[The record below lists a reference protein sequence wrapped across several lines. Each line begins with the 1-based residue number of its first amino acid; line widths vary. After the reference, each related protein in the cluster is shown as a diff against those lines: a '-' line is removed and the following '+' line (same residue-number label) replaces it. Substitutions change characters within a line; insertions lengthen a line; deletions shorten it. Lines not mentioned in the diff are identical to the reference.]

1 MLSNHLILSHFLH
14 LLPSI
19 FPSIIVF
26 SDKSTLRNRWPKYW
40 SFSFSISLSNEYS
53 GLISYMITG
62 LVSLLSKGL
71 SRVFSSTTI
80 WKHQFF
86 STQFS
91 LWSNSHIH
99 TWLTGKTITLTI
111 GTFVTEVID
120 SVWGLHGWVFS
131 KLRSKEGSKA
141 LANQM
146 ERSTDLRE
154 IESILYHKAFQSPW
168 VTRGRCIYWGEMWTS
183 IWALAEHL
191 LSLVVSWSTLG
202 ESWYV
207 LMEEEKAPWLH

>member
-1 MLSNHLILSHFLH
+1 MVQLSHPYTTYWKTHNFD
-14 LLPSI
+14 SRD
-19 FPSIIVF
+19 IVT
-26 SDKSTLRNRWPKYW
+26 K
-40 SFSFSISLSNEYS
+40 
-53 GLISYMITG
+53 
-62 LVSLLSKGL
+62 
-71 SRVFSSTTI
+71 
-80 WKHQFF
+80 
-86 STQFS
+86 
-91 LWSNSHIH
+91 
-99 TWLTGKTITLTI
+99 
-111 GTFVTEVID
+111 VID

-131 KLRSKEGSKA
+131 KLHSKEGSKA

-168 VTRGRCIYWGEMWTS
+168 VTRGRCIYWGETWTS

-191 LSLVVSWSTLG
+191 LSLVSWNTLG